1 MKFRISYQLALLSAL
16 GVSLPY
22 SARAE
27 DPNGGLVIESN
38 AISENNLMSP
48 SKVLSGDELQNK
60 LGGNLGAT
68 LSNEL
73 GVSATG
79 FGAGA
84 SRPVIRGLEG
94 ARVQILE
101 NGLSVSDVPVYSAEK
116 GLESV
121 DMAWSIGGDGTLLE
135 TLTQIGAREI
145 PILGINTGRLGFLA
159 TLSPPEISSALD
171 TVLQGNYR
179 IENRSL
185 VSVESDMDFFDGKGF
200 GLNEVGIMKTDTSSM
215 ITIKAF
221 VDGNYL
227 NSYWADGLIVST
239 ATGSTGYSLSVGGP
253 LVIPSSDIFII
264 APMSPHNLNVRPLLV
279 SSSAILTFEVSS
291 RSKNFLIS
299 LDSRSKVID
308 SHYKITVKKA
318 PFSAKLI
325 KIPGDDFL
333 QTLRSK
339 LNWGLDV
346 RN

>member
-1 MKFRISYQLALLSAL
+1 MGVQLAIHGKSFSAETKPLMEKMWTDICAKNCQPILSDFFKKHLLEHGFSVAEIP
-16 GVSLPY
+16 SY
-22 SARAE
+22 S
-27 DPNGGLVIESN
+27 
-38 AISENNLMSP
+38 
-48 SKVLSGDELQNK
+48 
-60 LGGNLGAT
+60 T
-68 LSNEL
+68 
-73 GVSATG
+73 
-79 FGAGA
+79 
-84 SRPVIRGLEG
+84 
-94 ARVQILE
+94 
-101 NGLSVSDVPVYSAEK
+101 EK
-116 GLESV
+116 GLESAE
-121 DMAWSIGGDGTLLE
+121 MAWSIGGDGTLLE

-185 VSVESDMDFFDGKGF
+185 VAVESEIDFFDGKGF

-239 ATGSTGYSLSVGGP
+239 ATGSTGYSLAVGGP

-279 SSSAILTFEVSS
+279 SSSAVLTFEVSS

-308 SHYKITVKKA
+308 SHFKIEVKKA

>member
-1 MKFRISYQLALLSAL
+1 MKRIAIYAKKLYKSDLLILEALLS
-16 GVSLPY
+16 G
-22 SARAE
+22 
-27 DPNGGLVIESN
+27 I
-38 AISENNLMSP
+38 
-48 SKVLSGDELQNK
+48 Q
-60 LGGNLGAT
+60 
-68 LSNEL
+68 
-73 GVSATG
+73 
-79 FGAGA
+79 
-84 SRPVIRGLEG
+84 
-94 ARVQILE
+94 
-101 NGLSVSDVPVYSAEK
+101 EK
-116 GLESV
+116 GWTAVLELELSQMLQSKFQYPANPQTFETHQ
-121 DMAWSIGGDGTLLE
+121 DLKQGYDLLISLGGDGTFLKSVSF
-135 TLTQIGAREI
+135 IRDSGV

-159 TLSPPEISSALD
+159 TLSPPEISTALD

-185 VSVESDMDFFDGKGF
+185 VSVESEIDFFDGKGF

-239 ATGSTGYSLSVGGP
+239 ATGSTGYSLAVGGP

-279 SSSAILTFEVSS
+279 SSSAVLTFEVSS

-308 SHYKITVKKA
+308 SHFKIEVKKA